1 MRKIVLYIACS
12 LDGYIARS
20 DGSVDWLFTDQDY
33 GYTGFLASVDTVVM
47 GRKTYDQVLSFGPY
61 PYSGKTSYV
70 VSRSRA
76 GTSDENVVFVGSD
89 ITGIVRRLR
98 EEDGGNIWLV
108 GGSELIDLFVRE
120 RLIDEF
126 IVSIH
131 PVVLGSGIPLFRKED
146 FETWLTL
153 MKCEQFPGGLV
164 QLHYEIREKS

>member
-1 MRKIVLYIACS
+1 MTGTSPEPRERGLALHRPGLWIYRVPWI
-12 LDGYIARS
+12 RR
-20 DGSVDWLFTDQDY
+20 Y
-33 GYTGFLASVDTVVM
+33 GGD
-47 GRKTYDQVLSFGPY
+47 GRKTCDEVLTFGPY

-76 GTSDENVVFVGSD
+76 GTRDENVVFVGSD
-89 ITGIVRRLR
+89 IVGVVRRLR
-98 EEDGGNIWLV
+98 EEAGRNIWIV
-108 GGSELIDLFVRE
+108 VGSELVDLFMRE

-131 PVVLGSGIPLFRKED
+131 PVVLGSGITLFRLQA

-164 QLHYEIREKS
+164 QLHYETRK

>member
-12 LDGYIARS
+12 LDGYIART

-33 GYTGFLASVDTVVM
+33 GYTAFLGSVDTVMM
-47 GRKTYDQVLSFGPY
+47 GRKTYDQVLTFGPY
-61 PYSGKTSYV
+61 PYSGKAGYV

-76 GTSDENVVFVGSD
+76 GTRDENVVFVGPD
-89 ITGIVRRLR
+89 IAGFVRRLR
-98 EEDGGNIWLV
+98 EEAGRNIWIV
-108 GGSELIDLFVRE
+108 GGSELVDLFLKE

-126 IVSIH
+126 IISIH

-164 QLHYEIREKS
+164 QLHYETRENS